1 VAQDIYRLVIKVR
14 QSDPDTA
21 AAALTLLQRQVYR
34 DFVTSFQR
42 LQGNL
47 NPRTVGLDDVP
58 PEIKRKFISDRG
70 RFLLQIHPAVN
81 IWDRDGAARFVA
93 DLRSVDP
100 QVTGTPIITHEAIL
114 LMERAYK
121 QGTLYAIVLVSA
133 LTFAMLRRVRETAL
147 ALLPLA
153 LGLVWTIG
161 LMYVFDLKFNLGN
174 VFGLPLIIGAAVEYG
189 IVIVA
194 RFIEGREHGGALV
207 ARSTL
212 MGVLISG
219 LTTITGFGTLMMAQH
234 QGIYGLGLLLTLG
247 SVTSLIAALVVLPVL
262 LRLWHR
268 PVPPASAREERA
280 EAVPAG

>member
-1 VAQDIYRLVIKVR
+1 
-14 QSDPDTA
+14 
-21 AAALTLLQRQVYR
+21 
-34 DFVTSFQR
+34 
-42 LQGNL
+42 
-47 NPRTVGLDDVP
+47 
-58 PEIKRKFISDRG
+58 
-70 RFLLQIHPAVN
+70 
-81 IWDRDGAARFVA
+81 
-93 DLRSVDP
+93 
-100 QVTGTPIITHEAIL
+100 
-114 LMERAYK
+114 MERAYK

-133 LTFAMLRRVRETAL
+133 LTFSMLHRVRETAL
-147 ALLPLA
+147 ALLPLV
-153 LGLVWTIG
+153 LGLVWTMG

-212 MGVLISG
+212 MGVLVSG
-219 LTTITGFGTLMMAQH
+219 LTTITGFGTLMMAH
-234 QGIYGLGLLLTLG
+234 HRGIYGLGLLLTLG

-268 PVPPASAREERA
+268 PAPPVSAREERV